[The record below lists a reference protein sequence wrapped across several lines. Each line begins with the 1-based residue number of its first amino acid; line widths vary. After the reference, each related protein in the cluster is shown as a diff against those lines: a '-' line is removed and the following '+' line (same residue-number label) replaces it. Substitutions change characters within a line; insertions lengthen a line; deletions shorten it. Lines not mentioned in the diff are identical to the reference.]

1 VCWGPAP
8 AGSRDSLRRTVLAIR
23 NRYKRRERGLIF
35 LGLHRKPIKPLCS
48 CLLPPDSCSGAILK
62 EEQREKRR
70 EKEKK
75 NDTGRPSSDEAG
87 SVTLFSKGAF
97 IP

>member
-1 VCWGPAP
+1 MLQV
-8 AGSRDSLRRTVLAIR
+8 V
-23 NRYKRRERGLIF
+23 
-35 LGLHRKPIKPLCS
+35 
-48 CLLPPDSCSGAILK
+48 ILK

-87 SVTLFSKGAF
+87 SAALFSKGAF
-97 IP
+97 IPYITHFQK